1 VYERASLGIVDFS
14 AAGLSQIGC
23 ATRVDS
29 LSLPE
34 CNVDAFKT
42 AHDEKPAESDHT
54 QCDGSTA
61 RREVVDLLAG
71 GLLQLLEPRFNRVV
85 DAGDQSG
92 IMPEHQEVVRS

>member
-1 VYERASLGIVDFS
+1 M
-14 AAGLSQIGC
+14 SQIGC

-29 LSLPE
+29 PSPPE

-42 AHDEKPAESDHT
+42 AHAEKPAESDHT
-54 QCDGSTA
+54 QCDGSTP

-71 GLLQLLEPRFNRVV
+71 GLLQLLEHRFNRAV

-92 IMPEHQEVVRS
+92 IVPERQDVRS